1 MSESERL
8 VARIKAS
15 MKEAMKA
22 RAKERLATIR
32 LILADFKRV
41 EVDERIE
48 IDDGRALLILDKMVK
63 QRRESIKQF
72 KVADRQELVA
82 QEEMEIQVLN
92 EFLPQPLSGDE
103 LDSIIGSAISQ
114 CDAKTMQDTG
124 KVMGIIKP
132 QIIGRADMS
141 LVSAKIKALL
151 G

>member
-1 MSESERL
+1 MKSAMRVKDKARLSAIRLAMSEIK
-8 VARIKAS
+8 RI
-15 MKEAMKA
+15 
-22 RAKERLATIR
+22 
-32 LILADFKRV
+32 
-41 EVDERIE
+41 EVDTRSEQNDTE
-48 IDDGRALLILDKMVK
+48 IITILDKMVK

-103 LDSIIGSAISQ
+103 LDSIIGSAIAQ
-114 CDAKTMQDTG
+114 CDAKTMQHMG

-141 LVSAKIKALL
+141 LVSTKIKALL

>member
-1 MSESERL
+1 MKSAMRVKDKARLSAIRLAMSE
-8 VARIKAS
+8 I
-15 MKEAMKA
+15 
-22 RAKERLATIR
+22 
-32 LILADFKRV
+32 KRV
-41 EVDERIE
+41 EVDTRSEQNDTE
-48 IDDGRALLILDKMVK
+48 IIAILDKMVK

-92 EFLPQPLSGDE
+92 EFLPQPLSEDE
-103 LDSIIGSAISQ
+103 LDAMIGSAIAQ
-114 CDAKTMQDTG
+114 CDAKTMQYMG

-141 LVSAKIKALL
+141 MVSAKIKALL

>member
-1 MSESERL
+1 MKSAMRVKDKARLSAIRLAMSE
-8 VARIKAS
+8 I
-15 MKEAMKA
+15 
-22 RAKERLATIR
+22 
-32 LILADFKRV
+32 KRV
-41 EVDERIE
+41 EVDTRSEQNDTE
-48 IDDGRALLILDKMVK
+48 IITILDKMVK

-72 KVADRQELVA
+72 KVDDRQELVA

-114 CDAKTMQDTG
+114 CDAKTMQDMG

>member
-1 MSESERL
+1 MKSAMRAKDKARLSAIRLAMSE
-8 VARIKAS
+8 IK
-15 MKEAMKA
+15 K
-22 RAKERLATIR
+22 
-32 LILADFKRV
+32 V
-41 EVDERIE
+41 EVDTRSEQSDAE
-48 IDDGRALLILDKMVK
+48 IITILDKMVK

-92 EFLPQPLSGDE
+92 EFLPQPLSEDE
-103 LDSIIGSAISQ
+103 LDSIIGSAIAQ
-114 CDAKTMQDTG
+114 CDAKTMQHMG

-141 LVSAKIKALL
+141 MVSAKIKALL

>member
-1 MSESERL
+1 MSESSLKEK
-8 VARIKAS
+8 ITES
-15 MKEAMKA
+15 MKSAMRVKDKA
-22 RAKERLATIR
+22 RLSAIRLAMSEI
-32 LILADFKRV
+32 KRV
-41 EVDERIE
+41 EVDTRSEQNDTE
-48 IDDGRALLILDKMVK
+48 IITILDRMVK

-114 CDAKTMQDTG
+114 CDAKTMQDMG
-124 KVMGIIKP
+124 KVMGILNSSLA
-132 QIIGRADMS
+132 GSADMGM
-141 LVSAKIKALL
+141 VSKIVKDNL